1 MRGRFIVIEGL
12 DGAGTTTQVERLVAA
27 LGASGSVLAT
37 REPTDGP
44 IGKLIRA
51 VLGGAP
57 APDWL
62 ALPWLFAADRADHL
76 ARKVEPALAQGVDVV
91 SDRYYHSSLA
101 YQSLTLPLA
110 EVAALNRF
118 RAPDLTIFVQV
129 SVDTALSRIAARGA
143 ALEIFETRERLERIA
158 AAYAD
163 VLTMLAARGERVVTV
178 SGEGAIEHIA
188 AEIVAAVQAVQRP

>member
-1 MRGRFIVIEGL
+1 MLGRFIVVEGL
-12 DGAGTTTQVERLVAA
+12 EGAGTTTQVERLVAR
-27 LGASGSVLAT
+27 LGAVGAALAT

-44 IGKLIRA
+44 IGRLIRT

-57 APDWL
+57 EPDWR

-76 ARKVEPALAQGVDVV
+76 ARKIEPALARGVDVV

-118 RAPDLTIFVQV
+118 RAPDLTIFVDV
-129 SVDTALSRIAARGA
+129 SVDTALSRIRARGA

-158 AAYAD
+158 AAYVD
-163 VLTMLAARGERVVTV
+163 VLRLLAARGERIVTV
-178 SGEGAIEHIA
+178 SGEGSIDDIA
-188 AEIVAAVQAVQRP
+188 AVIVSTVRAIDRT